1 MTCSPLSHLEA
12 VVNSGKAI
20 ISADDDTIVALVKA
34 TIERGRKATF
44 YLYLCPVRGG
54 AVMFLP
60 FCQEPVS

>member
-1 MTCSPLSHLEA
+1 MACSPLSHLEA

-44 YLYLCPVRGG
+44 YLSSAQSAAVRSW
-54 AVMFLP
+54 FLR
-60 FCQEPVS
+60 QETTS